1 MNKNE
6 MQAME
11 AYEAPQVRVIEV
23 EVEKGFAVSE
33 GDIRGYS
40 DGDGWN

>member
-6 MQAME
+6 MQTME

-23 EVEKGFAVSE
+23 EVEKGFAVSGELDGE
-33 GDIRGYS
+33 GNIHG
-40 DGDGWN
+40 